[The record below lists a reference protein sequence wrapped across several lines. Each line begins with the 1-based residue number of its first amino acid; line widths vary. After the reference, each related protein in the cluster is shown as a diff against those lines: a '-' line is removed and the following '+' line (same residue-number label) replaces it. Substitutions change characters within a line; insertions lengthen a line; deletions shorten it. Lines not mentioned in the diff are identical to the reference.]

1 MLEFIERDKRYAI
14 LFTFVF
20 TNNIKLDYIICD
32 CEEQICYSYRIYSI
46 KRCSVYSRGAFI
58 LFFCILFIYFLF
70 TGIVQTT
77 YRSKHTNITK
87 FTTTTLITK
96 KKKENRINK

>member
-1 MLEFIERDKRYAI
+1 MFNVDMTRVREKIFFLITTRSTGQVVSIRQPRQRSVDWKN
-14 LFTFVF
+14 TFPSLRF
-20 TNNIKLDYIICD
+20 RK
-32 CEEQICYSYRIYSI
+32 
-46 KRCSVYSRGAFI
+46 FFF
-58 LFFCILFIYFLF
+58 FFCILFIYFLF

-96 KKKENRINK
+96 KKKKKKIE